1 LPTHIEL
8 LSERKVPILRPWQT
22 TLLWLPIHH
31 DCSHANRIHL
41 DRQSTSTSEVLAAS
55 CRAPCHRRVG
65 SERSNAGA
73 KGKYGSGFFVS
84 GRMGGGAGQ
93 VALDWFDTM
102 YGELAP
108 LGIAFTAIAVITP
121 DPASVQSV
129 LEWASRLRDR
139 VQYVVV
145 ENASNPQPDF
155 SYWHN
160 TEQAHRFRANPHPLI
175 LSMEFRL
182 PDLENAARQHGFTL
196 GQVADRSSS
205 VPNLQKTSLVLRAR
219 AYNRRLFLEFD
230 KAVELLLP

>member
-1 LPTHIEL
+1 
-8 LSERKVPILRPWQT
+8 
-22 TLLWLPIHH
+22 
-31 DCSHANRIHL
+31 
-41 DRQSTSTSEVLAAS
+41 
-55 CRAPCHRRVG
+55 
-65 SERSNAGA
+65 
-73 KGKYGSGFFVS
+73 
-84 GRMGGGAGQ
+84 M
-93 VALDWFDTM
+93 
-102 YGELAP
+102 
-108 LGIAFTAIAVITP
+108 
-121 DPASVQSV
+121 
-129 LEWASRLRDR
+129 
-139 VQYVVV
+139 VV

-160 TEQAHRFRANPHPLI
+160 TEQAHRFRANLHPLI